1 LDKIINIQVH
11 RNIKIFIL
19 ILSTHLKN
27 ERPLLTIGITTGP
40 IHHKKS
46 TYYSSPY
53 GLLQIQFAAN
63 NLRTTP
69 VHTDYC
75 RSNSSQIIYVL
86 LQSMRITADPIRH
99 KKSTYYF

>member
-27 ERPLLTIGITTGP
+27 KGPLLTIRITTDP

-46 TYYSSPY
+46 TYYSGPH
-53 GLLQIQFAAN
+53 GLLQIQFAIK

-69 VHTDYC
+69 NITDL
-75 RSNSSQIIYVL
+75 RMFNL
-86 LQSMRITADPIRH
+86 
-99 KKSTYYF
+99 